1 MDKKKCYI
9 CLPIS
14 GVTSDLWSRLN
25 KAKEEVEEMGFIPV
39 SPLELNNQT
48 EEDPQ
53 YGRESVGT
61 YMGRDIQS
69 IIDDCDAVYVCNGW
83 QTSQGCNVE
92 IECAK
97 QYYKEIIYQTIPTTF
112 TLESVLALK
121 RRTNAHKMEYA
132 KSLNDKEKLIIL
144 ESEWR
149 LIKFI
154 SRQFLENRSIG
165 NTMAEYYKLN
175 LTNE

>member
-1 MDKKKCYI
+1 MDKKTCYI

-14 GVTSDLWSRLN
+14 GVTSDLWERLN
-25 KAKEEVEEMGFIPV
+25 KAKVEVEEMGFIPV

-48 EEDPQ
+48 EDDPQ
-53 YGRESVGT
+53 YNRESVGT

-83 QTSQGCNVE
+83 QNSQGCNVE

-97 QYYKEIIYQTIPTTF
+97 QYFKEIIYQTIPTTF
-112 TLESVLALK
+112 SLESVLAMK
-121 RRTNAHKMEYA
+121 CRINAHKREYVQF
-132 KSLNDKEKLIIL
+132 LNDKDKLTVL

-149 LIKFI
+149 LIKFL
-154 SRQFLENRSIG
+154 SRQFIENRSIE